1 MLVGLSAIL
10 TEIRWGALV
19 CLHMLS
25 HHTPSPEPLGAT
37 WIRARKFLVMD
48 FLVHCQ
54 VHPGPKHIATDIT
67 DKGVVH

>member
-10 TEIRWGALV
+10 TEIRWSALV
-19 CLHMLS
+19 CRYMLS

-37 WIRARKFLVMD
+37 RVRAREFLVMD

-54 VHPGPKHIATDIT
+54 VHSRPKYIATDIT